1 MEALFRLLPG
11 PQPALV
17 RYGISALIVLLAFAF
32 RLSIGEGTGRFGFIH
47 FILPVVAASLLFDRS
62 AGFFAVALSAALVS
76 SVIPWAAPA
85 SNVSAI
91 AVFIA
96 VAGCLV
102 FVAEGLHTA
111 LVKAHGAQSATD
123 MLLQEMSHRV
133 KNKFSMISSIIALQA
148 RSSTPEVRT
157 ALEDISSRVNVIATV
172 HDYLQLSRHDGLIDM
187 SEYLPGLCKALQQA
201 LCGPRPISMAA
212 SAIPAQLRA
221 EKALAVGV
229 IVNEL
234 VTNAFKY
241 AFEQDRPGHVKVA
254 LIREGENLM
263 LSVSDNGVG
272 RPQEGRMGLGT
283 RLVSVFAGQLGGN
296 ATWEAGAS
304 GGCTATIRFPVD
316 TRYPTRNSK
325 HGDEFIGSVSTADH
339 VVNP

>member
-11 PQPALV
+11 PQPFVV
-17 RYGISALIVLLAFAF
+17 RYGVTALIVLVAFAL

-62 AGFFAVALSAALVS
+62 AGFFAVALSAALVG
-76 SVIPWAAPA
+76 SVIPWTSPA
-85 SNVSAI
+85 GNVSAI
-91 AVFIA
+91 AVFVF

-111 LVKAHGAQSATD
+111 LVKAHAAQSATD

-133 KNKFSMISSIIALQA
+133 KNKFSMISSIIALQG

-172 HDYLQLSRHDGLIDM
+172 HNYLQLSRHDGLIDM
-187 SEYLPGLCKALQQA
+187 SEYLPSLCKALQQA
-201 LCGPRPISMAA
+201 LCGPRPISLAA

-229 IVNEL
+229 IANEL

-241 AFEQDRPGHVKVA
+241 AFDQDRTGQVKVA
-254 LIREGENLM
+254 LFRDGHDLV
-263 LSVSDNGVG
+263 LSVKDNGVG
-272 RPQEGRMGLGT
+272 RPQDGRMGMGT
-283 RLVSVFAGQLGGN
+283 RLVSVFAGQLGGS
-296 ATWEAGAS
+296 AAWEAGAA
-304 GGCTATIRFPVD
+304 GGCTATIKFPAD
-316 TRYPTRNSK
+316 ENELRNTRLSPEPVAQLAPPTM
-325 HGDEFIGSVSTADH
+325 
-339 VVNP
+339 

>member
-1 MEALFRLLPG
+1 
-11 PQPALV
+11 
-17 RYGISALIVLLAFAF
+17 
-32 RLSIGEGTGRFGFIH
+32 
-47 FILPVVAASLLFDRS
+47 
-62 AGFFAVALSAALVS
+62 VALSAALVG
-76 SVIPWAAPA
+76 SVIPWTSPVA
-85 SNVSAI
+85 NISAI
-91 AVFIA
+91 AVFVT

-111 LVKAHGAQSATD
+111 LVKAHAAQLATD

-133 KNKFSMISSIIALQA
+133 KNKFSMILSIIALQV
-148 RSSTPEVRT
+148 RSSAPEVRA
-157 ALEDISSRVNVIATV
+157 ALEDISSRVKVIATV

-201 LCGPRPISMAA
+201 LCGPRPIAMAA

-241 AFEQDRPGHVKVA
+241 AFEHDRPGHIKVA
-254 LIREGENLM
+254 LTREGASFI

-272 RPQEGRMGLGT
+272 RPQEGRLGLGT

-304 GGCTATIRFPVD
+304 GGCTALIRFRADEED
-316 TRYPTRNSK
+316 TRNAR
-325 HGDEFIGSVSTADH
+325 HGAGFIGSASTANRVD
-339 VVNP
+339 NP